1 MFFDF
6 SDFFFVIRT
15 EDSILLNLN
24 PNVHIKGHIVE
35 AKMEISIIQSN
46 IADGQLI
53 TIFAQILLS
62 TVHKQSFCLKDCFTI
77 GDEFFCLSIYFF
89 AFAPLLKMLYQHLN
103 SVY

>member
-24 PNVHIKGHIVE
+24 PNDHIVE

-46 IADGQLI
+46 IADEQL
-53 TIFAQILLS
+53 TVIFAQILLS
-62 TVHKQSFCLKDCFTI
+62 TVHKQSFCLKDYFTV
-77 GDEFFCLSIYFF
+77 GDGFFCLSIYFF
-89 AFAPLLKMLYQHLN
+89 TFVPLLEML
-103 SVY
+103 